1 MVGYGGYRV
10 ESSVSTFS
18 LSFFSLLLTSEAFLS
33 KVHKESKKKW
43 LFYSHFLLRIKLFSL
58 RWSSHGKT
66 NLKLASEFMNGFM
79 SREQPRW

>member
-18 LSFFSLLLTSEAFLS
+18 LLLASKAFMS

-43 LFYSHFLLRIKLFSL
+43 PFYSHFS
-58 RWSSHGKT
+58 G
-66 NLKLASEFMNGFM
+66 
-79 SREQPRW
+79 SRFLV